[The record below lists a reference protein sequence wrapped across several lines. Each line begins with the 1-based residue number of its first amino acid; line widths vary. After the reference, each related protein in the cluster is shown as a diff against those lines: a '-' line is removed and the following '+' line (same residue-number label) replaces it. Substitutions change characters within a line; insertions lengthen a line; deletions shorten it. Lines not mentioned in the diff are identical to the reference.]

1 MTPEQMR
8 IKIAEACGWTDCK
21 IIGNTRQFGIPPCNV
36 NAGDNYR
43 LLPDYL
49 NDLNACHEMEKMLN
63 EDQREIYAQILTGMS
78 LCDRDGRMDWGG
90 VFDEVAHVTATQR
103 CEAFLTTL
111 KLLES

>member
-1 MTPEQMR
+1 MR
-8 IKIAEACGWTDCK
+8 IKIAEACGWTFITQDRSYLH
-21 IIGNTRQFGIPPCNV
+21 GLPPLGKQDRHTSPV
-36 NAGDNYR
+36 PNYS
-43 LLPDYL
+43 Y
-49 NDLNACHEMEKMLN
+49 DLNACHEMEKMLN

-78 LCDRDGRMDWGG
+78 LCDREGRMDWGG